1 VKGAR
6 KMYSNEIHDAFP
18 AYDFTDYIEKM
29 KTANADY
36 IEKCISVRKA
46 IRKDEG
52 DPMIDAGAAK
62 ERVRIRNWFT
72 QNEELIPKLSSEH
85 RKRYDKENEESVR
98 VRNKKITD
106 GNNADRDLSLVKKA
120 IETIER
126 QLVRM
131 TPVINNGSIYLRRW
145 FPWAI
150 LLLVASVDSYVLFN
164 QFVDMR
170 LSIIDSVISTIGVLL
185 AVDLL
190 VPLALIVFIRARLE
204 RTKAWVLTPIFI
216 VLATLIVT
224 ITFASVS
231 EKNETARNALATQ
244 IQLAEENGDIDGTL
258 ASLSKAYAELPT
270 NRQILAKG
278 LIPVVTTCVSL
289 AVFALNTPGSLYLEK
304 QETLKKHRSR
314 EKELEIITKAGQE
327 AEREMASQIV
337 FDPEA
342 DEAKLRAEKE
352 ALYQHSLDELNEIT
366 IELKEHF
373 RLTLNTTPVSATT
386 SVV

>member
-1 VKGAR
+1 
-6 KMYSNEIHDAFP
+6 MYSNEIHDAFP